1 MLFRYQQQPSALV
14 QGAWGTPRVQR
25 GTFPCTATFSST
37 VIVQAKRVA
46 LTGPPIK
53 FQDSGQYDFIKHSLP
68 PEQGQLSTADSPNR
82 KRDKARVESRWR
94 LPEPRTIQCSGQG

>member
-46 LTGPPIK
+46 LTGVVCNKESVYYIDASK
-53 FQDSGQYDFIKHSLP
+53 EAKNWQMKLYGIIEQQYY
-68 PEQGQLSTADSPNR
+68 
-82 KRDKARVESRWR
+82 
-94 LPEPRTIQCSGQG
+94 